1 MRRRNLADDERAAV
15 YVEFLVVFMPIFM
28 LFLGMI
34 QVGFLYT
41 GKLVVSHAADSAA
54 RSAIVILPDDP
65 EEYGGSPKHSINFN
79 EVSSSGGVVGQVTSV
94 LGMFGIDVP
103 ENLLSRGDRRLNMV
117 RLAAFRPLMAI
128 APPPQAVFDVD
139 NPFALAG
146 FFDGDEETAR
156 DVLSVIGME
165 NGDRIAQRF
174 FAGLLYTAQ
183 AASVTFPSG
192 PRAGGAPTSGSQ
204 TFPAHSR
211 DAPTPLTT
219 RVTYAFVCLVPG
231 AAKLMCDPWGSLG
244 ESIPE
249 GGGAEARSELNG
261 SVARGAA
268 LLNGNG
274 LYYVLRAEATMSY
287 QGALYTYRS
296 ES

>member
-15 YVEFLVVFMPIFM
+15 YVEFLVVFMPLFM

-34 QVGFLYT
+34 QVGFLFT

-65 EEYGGSPKHSINFN
+65 EEYGGSGKHSINFN
-79 EVSSSGGVVGQVTSV
+79 EVSSSGGVIGQITRV
-94 LGMFGIDVP
+94 LGAFGIDVP
-103 ENLLSRGDRRLNMV
+103 SNLLSRGDYRLNMV

-146 FFDGDEETAR
+146 FFDGDEETAQ

-165 NGDRIAQRF
+165 NGSRIGQRF

-192 PRAGGAPTSGSQ
+192 PGAGGAPTSGSQ
-204 TFPAHSR
+204 TFPAHNR

-219 RVTYAFVCLVPG
+219 RVTYGFVCLVPG
-231 AAKLMCDPWGSLG
+231 AAKLMCNSWGALG
-244 ESIPE
+244 SEQPE
-249 GGGAEARSELNG
+249 GRNELAG